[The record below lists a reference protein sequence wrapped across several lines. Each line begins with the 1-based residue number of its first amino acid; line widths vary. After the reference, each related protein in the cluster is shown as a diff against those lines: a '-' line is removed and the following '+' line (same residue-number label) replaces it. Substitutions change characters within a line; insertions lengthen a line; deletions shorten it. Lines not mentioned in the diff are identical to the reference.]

1 MALRHANRKF
11 MRGSVE
17 RHVAR
22 WVGRQYAVLPL
33 AAMHLCRGKTDWPCG
48 VQTVSSRTAQWS
60 GMWPSGL
67 AGKMLCWPLAAM
79 RLYRGK
85 TDWPCS
91 VQAGS
96 SRAAQW
102 AACGPL
108 RLPGMMQCWPLA
120 AMRLCREW
128 ACAGVRLIGLAA
140 CKPEAHARL
149 SGAACGP
156 LRLPGM
162 MPCWPLS
169 AMRLCLE
176 YNYAGNGPVPGVRP
190 IGLAACKPEVHARLS
205 GRHVARCV
213 CPA

>member
-17 RHVAR
+17 RHVAL

-60 GMWPSGL
+60 GMWPATFARHNAVL
-67 AGKMLCWPLAAM
+67 AIGRNAPVPGKDRLALRCANRKFTHGSVGGMWPATFARHDAVLAVGRNA
-79 RLYRGK
+79 
-85 TDWPCS
+85 P
-91 VQAGS
+91 V
-96 SRAAQW
+96 
-102 AACGPL
+102 
-108 RLPGMMQCWPLA
+108 PGIRP
-120 AMRLCREW
+120 
-128 ACAGVRLIGLAA
+128 VSLAA

-176 YNYAGNGPVPGVRP
+176 YNYAWNGLVPG
-190 IGLAACKPEVHARLS
+190 
-205 GRHVARCV
+205 
-213 CPA
+213 